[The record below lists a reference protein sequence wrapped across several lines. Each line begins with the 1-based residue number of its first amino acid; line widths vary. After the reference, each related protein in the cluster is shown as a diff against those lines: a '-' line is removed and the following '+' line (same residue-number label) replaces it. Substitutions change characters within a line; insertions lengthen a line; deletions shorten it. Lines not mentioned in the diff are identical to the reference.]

1 MRTLQD
7 VVSASTSKHDD
18 ENDLN
23 DLTDFGADSRLSQI
37 STLTNFFATRH
48 LSEGAARDAHRRV
61 YSSGEGEDAGNK
73 TLGGAAAYQAYL

>member
-7 VVSASTSKHDD
+7 VLLALALKNNDD
-18 ENDLN
+18 NDLN
-23 DLTDFGADSRLSQI
+23 DLTEFGADGLSQI